1 MSHQKLWEHEDPT
14 STRSYAFK
22 KSVEDKHSVQ
32 LEDYESLRQW
42 SVSHLAQF
50 WEEVWYFTDVRA
62 STSFMKVGITR
73 DIVPLASLLLDEA

>member
-1 MSHQKLWEHEDPT
+1 MSPQKLWEHEDPT
-14 STRSYAFK
+14 STRTSAFK
-22 KSVEDKHSVQ
+22 KSVEDKHNVR

-50 WEEVWYFTDVRA
+50 WEEVWHFTRVRA

-73 DIVPLASLLLDEA
+73 HIVPPASLLLDEA